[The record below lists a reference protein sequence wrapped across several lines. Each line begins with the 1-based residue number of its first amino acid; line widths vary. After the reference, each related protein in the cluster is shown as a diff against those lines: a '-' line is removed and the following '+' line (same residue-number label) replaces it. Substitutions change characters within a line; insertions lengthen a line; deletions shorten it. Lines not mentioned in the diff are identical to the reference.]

1 MVWLTSQSVGL
12 LVVGCLAIAALVAL
26 AIRSAVRALVPPPER
41 DAAVA
46 VAAPLMP
53 ALGAAFAVLVAL
65 TLANEASYLAS
76 AQGIVSNESAD
87 ASRLA
92 WAATT
97 PGVDTA
103 PIHTALIDYLRAT
116 RAHEW
121 HGNSAATG
129 DDPVTT
135 SSLANLERVVRA
147 QAARPGLGTPTST
160 ELLAAL
166 DALTSDR
173 RNRLA
178 AASREL
184 PSLYVITLAVTG
196 AALVANASVLTI
208 RARRRAASVVG
219 SVAVVVGLSM
229 ALLFALGTPWRGPI
243 TVSGQP
249 IDAVISDL
257 SGGYFHP

>member
-1 MVWLTSQSVGL
+1 MVWLTSQSVAL
-12 LVVGCLAIAALVAL
+12 LVLGCLAVAALVAL

-41 DAAVA
+41 DGAVA

-65 TLANEASYLAS
+65 TLASEASYLVS
-76 AQGIVSNESAD
+76 AQGIVSSESAD
-87 ASRLA
+87 SSRLA

-97 PGVDTA
+97 PRVDTA
-103 PIHTALIDYLRAT
+103 PIQVALVGYLRAA
-116 RAHEW
+116 RAYEW

-129 DDPVTT
+129 DDPATT
-135 SSLANLERVVRA
+135 TALANLERVVRT
-147 QAARPGLGTPTST
+147 QAARPALGTPTST

-173 RNRLA
+173 RQRLA

-184 PSLYVITLAVTG
+184 PALYVVTLAVTG

-208 RARRRAASVVG
+208 RVRRRTASIAAGLTIVI
-219 SVAVVVGLSM
+219 GLSM

-249 IDAVISDL
+249 IDAVIKDL
-257 SGGYFHP
+257 TTGYFHS